1 MSYRFDSSV
10 YSGQLG
16 NPAHVPVV
24 GMYRVCLFT
33 QLFRVERYRIQ
44 TGLIALLQ
52 RYVSSLSTTSC
63 RGTVGYHFRIRQG
76 SPFGSLSDQPVS
88 CYHQLEPRYDR
99 VDHSECHKDSNGH
112 PFL

>member
-1 MSYRFDSSV
+1 MPYRFDSSV

-44 TGLIALLQ
+44 RGLIALLQ

-76 SPFGSLSDQPVS
+76 SPFGSLSD
-88 CYHQLEPRYDR
+88 
-99 VDHSECHKDSNGH
+99 
-112 PFL
+112 